1 MEKKRNGFQFYKE
14 MIDMIGKGAQI
25 MDQNTENHE
34 YQKDAN
40 KKK

>member
-25 MDQNTENHE
+25 MDQL
-34 YQKDAN
+34 QSMA
-40 KKK
+40 